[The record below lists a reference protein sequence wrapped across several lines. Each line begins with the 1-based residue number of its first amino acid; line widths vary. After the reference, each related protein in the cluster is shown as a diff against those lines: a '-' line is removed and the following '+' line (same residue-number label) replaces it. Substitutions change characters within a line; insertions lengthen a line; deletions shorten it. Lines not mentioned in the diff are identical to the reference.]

1 MEFIDIFHIALSI
14 ALCILFTFA
23 FRSIIKE
30 YKKDK
35 EQKERIKKHQAYLLQ
50 QELSRIK
57 IGDIY
62 IETTSKPLWEKEIWQ
77 VTEILDKKGEG
88 RKIYLEDCLSKYRE
102 RIVSD
107 FELIESYKCENHIFD
122 YDFAYGN
129 KLLDGYISILEDLSE
144 RKAIIEAKV
153 RDSQLKKTSKF
164 IGKTGDEIS
173 DEDYYDYLDY
183 IVYSGEQRCLEEENP
198 HLEQ

>member
-1 MEFIDIFHIALSI
+1 MEFIDIFHIAFSI

-35 EQKERIKKHQAYLLQ
+35 EQKERIKKYQAYLQQ

-77 VTEILDKKGEG
+77 VTEILDKKGED
-88 RKIYLEDCLSKYRE
+88 REIYLVDCLSTYR
-102 RIVSD
+102 RGRTVSD
-107 FELIESYKCENHIFD
+107 FELIKSYECENDIFD
-122 YDFAYGN
+122 YDFINGN
-129 KLLDGYISILEDLSE
+129 TLLESYISKLEKLSE

-153 RDSQLKKTSKF
+153 RDSQVKKTKKF
-164 IGKTGDEIS
+164 KGKTGDEIS
-173 DEDYYDYLDY
+173 DEDYHEHIDY
-183 IVYSGEQRCLEEENP
+183 IVNSK
-198 HLEQ
+198 

>member
-1 MEFIDIFHIALSI
+1 MEFIDIFHIAFSI
-14 ALCILFTFA
+14 ALCIFFTFA

-50 QELSRIK
+50 EELSRIK

-77 VTEILDKKGEG
+77 VTKILDKKGEG
-88 RKIYLEDCLSKYRE
+88 RKIYLKDCLSKYRE

-153 RDSQLKKTSKF
+153 RDSQLNKKANS
-164 IGKTGDEIS
+164 
-173 DEDYYDYLDY
+173 
-183 IVYSGEQRCLEEENP
+183 
-198 HLEQ
+198 

>member
-1 MEFIDIFHIALSI
+1 MEFVDIFLIAFSI
-14 ALCILFTFA
+14 ALCIFFTFA

-35 EQKERIKKHQAYLLQ
+35 EQKERIKKYQAYLLQ
-50 QELSRIK
+50 EELSRIK

-62 IETTSKPLWEKEIWQ
+62 IETASKPLWEKEIWQ

-88 RKIYLEDCLSKYRE
+88 RKIYLKDCLSKYRE

-107 FELIESYKCENHIFD
+107 FELIKSYKCENYIFD
-122 YDFAYGN
+122 YDFMDGN
-129 KLLDGYISILEDLSE
+129 RLLESYISILEDLSE

-153 RDSQLKKTSKF
+153 RDSQVKKTRKF
-164 IGKTGDEIS
+164 TGKTGDEIS
-173 DEDYYDYLDY
+173 DEDYYEYIDY
-183 IVYSGEQRCLEEENP
+183 ITSVQ
-198 HLEQ
+198 